1 MPFDRQL
8 AQRAIDWFPRY
19 LRHTKGR
26 WRGAP
31 FELLPWQKEVIGKL
45 FGTIRK
51 DGFRQ
56 YRTVY
61 VEVPKKQGKSELA
74 AGVALRLLFA
84 DREPGA
90 EIYSAAA
97 DRDQAAIVYNVAAD
111 MVRLNPKLGKRCKIV
126 DSTKRIIH
134 KSGSFYRVLSAD
146 AHTKHGFNSHGVI
159 FDELHAQPNR
169 NLWDVLTEGAGDA
182 RTQPVIFVITTAGYD
197 RHSICW
203 ELHEYACKVR
213 DGIIE
218 DPTFLPVIYSA
229 DEADDWTAEATW
241 KKCNPSLGVTT
252 TVERIRQAC
261 KRAQEVP
268 AVENTFRRLRLNQWV
283 KQESRYLPMD
293 KWRACGGLVDPT
305 QLQGHECYAGLDLA
319 SSTDIAAFVAAF
331 RPGTDGRIPILAR
344 FWVPEENIELRVRR
358 DRVPYDLWIQ
368 QGYIRATPGNV
379 IDYDFIEEDLVRFS
393 KEFGLVEVA
402 FDRWGAVQISQHLIA
417 RGFTMIDFGQGY
429 KSMSPSTKEL
439 LKLVLG
445 RQLAHGENPVLTWMA
460 DNVVVTTDPAE
471 NVKPDKAKSTE
482 RIDGMVALIMAID
495 RLTRNLQ
502 GRGTFVNE
510 PTPRPTGAGIR
521 SMEF

>member
-1 MPFDRQL
+1 VPFDRQL

-19 LRHTKGR
+19 LRHTKVR

-169 NLWDVLTEGAGDA
+169 NL
-182 RTQPVIFVITTAGYD
+182 
-197 RHSICW
+197 
-203 ELHEYACKVR
+203 
-213 DGIIE
+213 
-218 DPTFLPVIYSA
+218 
-229 DEADDWTAEATW
+229 
-241 KKCNPSLGVTT
+241 
-252 TVERIRQAC
+252 
-261 KRAQEVP
+261 
-268 AVENTFRRLRLNQWV
+268 
-283 KQESRYLPMD
+283 
-293 KWRACGGLVDPT
+293 
-305 QLQGHECYAGLDLA
+305 
-319 SSTDIAAFVAAF
+319 
-331 RPGTDGRIPILAR
+331 
-344 FWVPEENIELRVRR
+344 
-358 DRVPYDLWIQ
+358 
-368 QGYIRATPGNV
+368 
-379 IDYDFIEEDLVRFS
+379 
-393 KEFGLVEVA
+393 
-402 FDRWGAVQISQHLIA
+402 
-417 RGFTMIDFGQGY
+417 
-429 KSMSPSTKEL
+429 
-439 LKLVLG
+439 
-445 RQLAHGENPVLTWMA
+445 
-460 DNVVVTTDPAE
+460 
-471 NVKPDKAKSTE
+471 
-482 RIDGMVALIMAID
+482 
-495 RLTRNLQ
+495 
-502 GRGTFVNE
+502 
-510 PTPRPTGAGIR
+510 
-521 SMEF
+521 